1 MLLHWSF
8 TLHLKRWPCLPC
20 LIFILCVHI
29 FCASLALTQYKGDP
43 SWHSFLL
50 GRCLARTLCVYYVK
64 TFALCV
70 EARALVY
77 KYRNSP
83 PLYRL
88 PSSLLFRNQFLC
100 CLARRQIAKHPLYLS
115 KTNSNTN
122 RNTNANTKLQ
132 IHKHICTASSFF
144 TILIN
149 PCWCIF
155 VSWTILF
162 YFWAVWHT
170 AKRLFQICCCFTWFS
185 SEILSQ
191 NGHRLSYCFL
201 TVFWVICQCE
211 RQSKVNPHLSLL
223 SPLLFHVTTMP
234 SRLRNWSF
242 WVTLILAGDVEK
254 NLQRQESW
262 SDTE

>member
-1 MLLHWSF
+1 MHHSRSHNTKVTLLDTAFYVVFVSHAHSV
-8 TLHLKRWPCLPC
+8 C
-20 LIFILCVHI
+20 I
-29 FCASLALTQYKGDP
+29 P
-43 SWHSFLL
+43 SWCISTEIVPPCTDFPLLSCFATSFCVVWHA
-50 GRCLARTLCVYYVK
+50 GRLQNTPFICQKQIQIQIEIQMQIQNCKWTN
-64 TFALCV
+64 TFAQP
-70 EARALVY
+70 A
-77 KYRNSP
+77 
-83 PLYRL
+83 
-88 PSSLLFRNQFLC
+88 LC
-100 CLARRQIAKHPLYLS
+100 CL
-115 KTNSNTN
+115 NSLFSVPYF
-122 RNTNANTKLQ
+122 R
-132 IHKHICTASSFF
+132 
-144 TILIN
+144 ILIN

-234 SRLRNWSF
+234 SRLRIQSF
-242 WVTLILAGDVEK
+242 SYSLEMWKRIYNDK
-254 NLQRQESW
+254 NLEVTQNKKRYILSPQDPSNSESYW
-262 SDTE
+262 SIKLYYVE